1 MATPSPA
8 LPRIRSMD
16 ADGKRAWRVGR
27 ARRDRDDGHS
37 RNSERTTCCSALSAW
52 RRSCHGGGRGSRTRP
67 GRTTATSRCA
77 SPSLLLHAHS
87 PFMFAHP
94 RTFASPVTVSSGMST
109 CTTSFVLQ
117 TACVVCQA
125 VIFANL
131 WKHHRLLPPT
141 SPRKNYWDVV
151 RAFPAR
157 PLHWPYEQHFRSSKL
172 RAPSV
177 LIPRV
182 R

>member
-77 SPSLLLHAHS
+77 SPSLLLNAHS
-87 PFMFAHP
+87 PFVCTPTHIRLANNSTLRHVHLHSLIRIANCMCCVSGCDICQP
-94 RTFASPVTVSSGMST
+94 LEASPLASTHEPAQKLLGRGASISS
-109 CTTSFVLQ
+109 
-117 TACVVCQA
+117 
-125 VIFANL
+125 
-131 WKHHRLLPPT
+131 P
-141 SPRKNYWDVV
+141 SP
-151 RAFPAR
+151 ALA
-157 PLHWPYEQHFRSSKL
+157 
-172 RAPSV
+172 
-177 LIPRV
+177 I
-182 R
+182 

>member
-87 PFMFAHP
+87 PFVCTPTHIRLANNSGLRHVHLHSLIRIANCMCCVSGCDICQP
-94 RTFASPVTVSSGMST
+94 RARAKTTGTWCEHFQPVLCIGHMSS
-109 CTTSFVLQ
+109 
-117 TACVVCQA
+117 TAG
-125 VIFANL
+125 
-131 WKHHRLLPPT
+131 
-141 SPRKNYWDVV
+141 
-151 RAFPAR
+151 
-157 PLHWPYEQHFRSSKL
+157 PLSS
-172 RAPSV
+172 APH
-177 LIPRV
+177 LF
-182 R
+182 